1 MLFTAPLILHA
12 GVSPIVSQT
21 SLTLIMV
28 ALGLSLMGFIF
39 GRLKGIEFLKAH
51 RWVMTVSILV
61 ILIPIFFVMLPA
73 TFVFYTDSDVEL
85 ASATSILTII
95 HGALGLPFTVL
106 GLTYVFNDLPND
118 VRKWMRRISYLLILT
133 IFFGLVLFLQMLD
146 LISFSGM
153 HM

>member
-1 MLFTAPLILHA
+1 MSLIGLIL
-12 GVSPIVSQT
+12 
-21 SLTLIMV
+21 
-28 ALGLSLMGFIF
+28 
-39 GRLKGIEFLKAH
+39 GRLKGVEFLKAH
-51 RWVMTVSILV
+51 RWVMAVSILI

-95 HGALGLPFTVL
+95 HGALGLPFVVL
-106 GLTYVFNDLPND
+106 GLTYVFNDMPKE
-118 VRKWMRRISYLLILT
+118 VRKWMRRTSYLLMLT
-133 IFFGLVLFLQMLD
+133 IFFGLILFLQMLD